1 MWQRTA
7 ASSSVYVHACLCVC
21 VCVCVCVC
29 DVCVCV
35 SLTHSTHMHTHS
47 PPPLTSLCAANKN
60 RYEGEWE
67 GDLKHGE
74 GTFYYVNKVGLAC

>member
-1 MWQRTA
+1 
-7 ASSSVYVHACLCVC
+7 
-21 VCVCVCVC
+21 
-29 DVCVCV
+29 
-35 SLTHSTHMHTHS
+35 MHTHS